1 MSAAT
6 IGFVVLAMIV
16 LLIVARVVY
25 RIILNESMTE
35 ALIDR
40 DNKAAAVALG
50 GFLFG
55 VVQVVIPVLNAPSST
70 FWSDVRSVTAYGIGG
85 IVAMSVTA
93 LIFEQ
98 YSKWT
103 GVELHEQI
111 CAGNAAAGICAAGI
125 YIASAEIV
133 AGVLTGDGGTLLPTV
148 VFWLAGTVALL
159 ALTHLFRHLTA
170 YNDAT
175 LINEGNLAAASGY
188 AGLVIAI
195 GMMTGYAVSG
205 TFTGYASAFRSFGG
219 MVLLVLVLYP
229 VRQIVVQMLFLG
241 GGFSFRNGRLDH
253 EIAQD
258 RNVGAGLL
266 EAVGYLVAALV
277 VTRIF

>member
-6 IGFVVLAMIV
+6 IGFVILAVIV

-25 RIILNESMTE
+25 RLILNESMTE

-50 GFLFG
+50 GFLLG
-55 VVQVVIPVLNAPSST
+55 VIQVVIPVLSAPSSS
-70 FWSDVRSVTAYGIGG
+70 FWVDVRGVASYGIGG
-85 IVAMSVTA
+85 IVAMSLTA

-103 GVELHEQI
+103 GIALHEQI

-125 YIASAEIV
+125 YFAASEIV
-133 AGVLTGDGGTLLPTV
+133 AGVLTGDGGTLGPTL
-148 VFWLAGTVALL
+148 VFWLAGTLALL
-159 ALTHLFRHLTA
+159 VLTHLFRHLTA
-170 YNDAT
+170 YDDAH
-175 LINEGNLAAASGY
+175 LITQGNLAAACGY

-205 TFTGYASAFRSFGG
+205 TFVDYASAFRSFGG
-219 MVLLVLVLYP
+219 MLLLVLVLYP
-229 VRQIVVQMLFLG
+229 VRQIIVQMLFLG

-253 EIAQD
+253 EIAED

-266 EAVGYLVAALV
+266 EAVGYLVAAQV

>member
-1 MSAAT
+1 MDAAT
-6 IGFVVLAMIV
+6 IGFVTLAVIL

-25 RIILNESMTE
+25 RLILGESMTE

-40 DNKAAAVALG
+40 DNKAAAVALS
-50 GFLFG
+50 GFLLG
-55 VVQVVIPVLNAPSST
+55 VIQVVIPVLRAPSHT
-70 FWSDVRSVTAYGIGG
+70 FWNDVLGVAAYGIGG

-93 LIFEQ
+93 LVFEQ

-103 GVELHEQI
+103 GIALHDQI
-111 CAGNAAAGICAAGI
+111 CAGNVAAGICAAGV
-125 YIASAEIV
+125 YYAASEIV
-133 AGVLTGDGGTLLPTV
+133 AGALSGDEGAVLTTI

-159 ALTHLFRHLTA
+159 VLTHVFRQLTS
-170 YNDAT
+170 YDDVQ
-175 LINEGNLAAASGY
+175 LLNEGSVAAACGY

-205 TFTGYASAFRSFGG
+205 TFVSYASAFTDFGK
-219 MVLLVLVLYP
+219 MLLLVLVLYP

-241 GGFSFRNGRLDH
+241 GGFSFRNGRLDQ
-253 EIAQD
+253 EIATD
-258 RNVGAGLL
+258 GNIGAGLL
-266 EAVGYLVAALV
+266 EAVGYCAAALV